1 MLLDNFRNA
10 TGESCVGKRSQ
21 RGQSSAKRYKNG
33 RFDPSVR
40 TTKQQ
45 LRTEASLQNP
55 QRRLTQKTFTMRQS
69 LMSITFAIALFF
81 ECYTLS
87 AAVPMAKPEDSS
99 LEQETLLLSDEAVEN
114 SLGEVDVAAAGRT
127 RGPRLI
133 VVADP
138 NLWRELRELHSGLS
152 LYKRRADDN
161 SQVNQNRGAGQDLNI
176 PILRRDTMRCMV
188 GRVYR
193 PCWEV

>member
-1 MLLDNFRNA
+1 
-10 TGESCVGKRSQ
+10 
-21 RGQSSAKRYKNG
+21 
-33 RFDPSVR
+33 
-40 TTKQQ
+40 
-45 LRTEASLQNP
+45 
-55 QRRLTQKTFTMRQS
+55 MRQS
-69 LMSITFAIALFF
+69 LISVIFAAALLFD
-81 ECYTLS
+81 CYALSVTL
-87 AAVPMAKPEDSS
+87 PMGKTEDGS
-99 LEQETLLLSDEAVEN
+99 LEQDTLASLLNDEGTEIG
-114 SLGEVDVAAAGRT
+114 LGDTDLAGVTKT

-138 NLWRELRELHSGLS
+138 SLWSDLRMLHNGPS

-161 SQVNQNRGAGQDLNI
+161 SQVMEHRDAGQELNI